1 MKISLNKTLFNNG
14 NNNATSSL
22 TLRIERE
29 RERKEIIVREY
40 KDQEN

>member
-29 RERKEIIVREY
+29 RKEIIVREY